1 MINSI
6 ESNILDNRKQA
17 SPGKNYLMRDYQ
29 ALARELRK
37 YSLKDVNQE
46 QLKKRNR
53 IKVLLVEDDVIN
65 QRFTK
70 MILDNQ
76 GFVVDTASNGKTGL
90 EKYKLA
96 KYDLI
101 LMDIRMPVMDGL
113 TASKKIRE
121 YEDDQDFDN
130 PVPIIALSAETYSDD
145 LSVLLSVGIDYYI
158 KKPFNFETFINLLD
172 IN

>member
-1 MINSI
+1 MNFTQ
-6 ESNILDNRKQA
+6 SNILENKEKA
-17 SPGKNYLMRDYQ
+17 SPGKNYLLRDYQ
-29 ALARELRK
+29 ALAKELRK

-46 QLKKRNR
+46 ERKKRNR
-53 IKVLLVEDDVIN
+53 IKILLVEDDVVN

-76 GFVVDTASNGKTGL
+76 GFAVETASNGKSGL

-101 LMDIRMPVMDGL
+101 LMDIKMPVMDGL

-121 YEDDQDFDN
+121 YEDVQDFDS
-130 PVPIIALSAETYSDD
+130 PVPIIALSAETFTDN
-145 LSVLLSVGIDYYI
+145 LSILLSAGIDYYI

-172 IN
+172 IK